1 MGFTRFNLRGALRE
15 PLLHFI
21 VFGALVF
28 GADHLLTARRDGPN
42 VIVMDAAVDEE
53 ARSVFRSAMGR
64 EATPGDMKVL
74 RQRWLDN
81 EVLYREGLA
90 LRVDQGDVTIRERVI
105 FKALSLM
112 EANLSLPPTDE
123 AALRTWFD
131 EHRADYD
138 EPKRFDFLEA
148 LPLADASGADAAQFA
163 AALNR
168 DAGKNGQ
175 GSLRVFKG
183 RPRGNLVASYGEPF
197 AAALESAAPGRW
209 QALPSADGP
218 RVIRL
223 DAIAPGQ
230 KAAFEAVQAR
240 VYQDWKDASMQQMR
254 TGALRELGRKY
265 TVRQVHAEVD
275 K

>member
-1 MGFTRFNLRGALRE
+1 MGFMPSRLNGMLRE
-15 PLLHFI
+15 PLVHFI

-28 GADHLLTARRDGPN
+28 GADHLLMARRDGPN
-42 VIVMDAAVDEE
+42 VIVMDAVVDEE
-53 ARSVFRSAMGR
+53 ARTVFRSAMSR
-64 EATPGDMKVL
+64 EPTPDDMKIL

-90 LRVDQGDVTIRERVI
+90 LRVDQGDITIRERVI

-112 EANLSLPPTDE
+112 EANLSLPPVDQSG
-123 AALRTWFD
+123 LRAWF
-131 EHRADYD
+131 EVHRADYD
-138 EPKRFDFLEA
+138 EPQRFDFLEA

-163 AALNR
+163 AALNS
-168 DAGKNGQ
+168 DAAKGGQ
-175 GSLRVFKG
+175 GTLRVFKG

-197 AAALESAAPGRW
+197 AAALENAKPGQW
-209 QALPSADGP
+209 QTLPGADGP

-223 DAIAPGQ
+223 DAIVPGS
-230 KAAFEAVQAR
+230 KVAFEAVQAR

-254 TGALRELGRKY
+254 TTALRELGRKY
-265 TVRQVHAEVD
+265 TVRHAEAD

>member
-1 MGFTRFNLRGALRE
+1 MGLSFPKLQDVLRE
-15 PLLHFI
+15 PLAHFI

-28 GADHLLTARRDGPN
+28 GADHQLITRRNGPN

-53 ARSVFRSAMGR
+53 ARSVFRSAMSR
-64 EATPGDMKVL
+64 EPTSEDMKIL

-105 FKALSLM
+105 FKTLSLM

-123 AALRTWFD
+123 AALRAWF
-131 EHRADYD
+131 EQHRADYD
-138 EPKRFDFLEA
+138 EPQRFDFQEA

-163 AALNR
+163 AALNS
-168 DAGKNGQ
+168 DAGKDGQ

-209 QALPSADGP
+209 QVLPSADGP

-230 KAAFEAVQAR
+230 KVAFEAVQAR
-240 VYQDWKDASMQQMR
+240 VYQDWKDASMQQLR
-254 TGALRELGRKY
+254 TGALRELGKKY
-265 TVRQVHAEVD
+265 KVRQVEAD

>member
-1 MGFTRFNLRGALRE
+1 MGGTNFKLRGVLRE

-21 VFGALVF
+21 VLGALVF
-28 GADHLLTARRDGPN
+28 GADHLLTAKRDGPN
-42 VIVMDAAVDEE
+42 VIVMDAAVDDE
-53 ARSVFRSAMGR
+53 ARTVFRSAMSR
-64 EATPGDMKVL
+64 EPTAEDMKIL

-90 LRVDQGDVTIRERVI
+90 LRVDQGDITIRERVI

-112 EANLSLPPTDE
+112 EASLSPPTIDE
-123 AALRTWFD
+123 AGLRAWF
-131 EHRADYD
+131 EAHRADYD
-138 EPKRFDFLEA
+138 EPQRFDFLEA
-148 LPLADASGADAAQFA
+148 LPQADASAAEAARFA
-163 AALNR
+163 AALNS
-168 DAGKNGQ
+168 DATAGSQ

-197 AAALESAAPGRW
+197 ATALEAAKPGLW
-209 QALPSADGP
+209 QVLPGPDGP

-223 DAIAPGQ
+223 DAIAPGSRV
-230 KAAFEAVQAR
+230 AFEAVQAR
-240 VYQDWKDASMQQMR
+240 VYQDWKDASLQQAR

-265 TVRQVHAEVD
+265 TVRRAEAG